1 MVMCGWCS
9 PVSIFHVIW
18 FIRVWNVL
26 EEFEGKYDYW
36 FTISLISCSES
47 FTFYQIS
54 RFWFIIKDWILCN
67 HVLITLRL
75 GNNMLSWKE
84 SCDITCNT
92 ICSFWFLFISH
103 IDVESPGF
111 RFDQQEICDQF
122 IREVAGF
129 NEDTLAFILFLLNFS
144 KFDAKISLRLVTQ
157 HCCGFKNDIPLS
169 HSEVSSGNKACE
181 T

>member
-1 MVMCGWCS
+1 M
-9 PVSIFHVIW
+9 
-18 FIRVWNVL
+18 
-26 EEFEGKYDYW
+26 
-36 FTISLISCSES
+36 
-47 FTFYQIS
+47 
-54 RFWFIIKDWILCN
+54 CN

-157 HCCGFKNDIPLS
+157 HCCGFKNELNNINYFLSLQGLRFWPFSTCLHYIFFFRKVEAPIVFPL
-169 HSEVSSGNKACE
+169 VSPVIAS
-181 T
+181 TH